1 MGPRSSRKPTRWPHR
16 PTRAARWSL
25 SLLLTLLLCGA
36 AWAESYTF
44 FAGTQ
49 YPLTAVF
56 LHGEMDGPTIMVQ
69 GGIQGDEPSGYV
81 TAQVLTHCKVLK
93 GNLIVVPRANVPS
106 INLFQRQINVDMNRR
121 FDQDYNR
128 FYEDRLARVV
138 RFLLARSDALIH
150 LHEGSGFYNPTYVD
164 PLRNPNRYGQS
175 IIVDALV
182 FGDDIE
188 LGETVKQV
196 LDELNPR
203 ISPPDYRFKLFN
215 TETFAADT
223 PYPEMKKSLTCYAL
237 TALNIPALAVE
248 VSKDIVQL
256 DWKVMRQLEATLA
269 ILKHY
274 GVEVVPPGFTAQ
286 DVQNYLA
293 EAGDIAVN
301 GRPLT
306 QGSAID
312 LVPGTPL
319 FVEPR
324 DGGENAFA
332 PSLALF
338 ASDRPGVNL
347 LTAPRM
353 PLESFHELELRLDGR
368 PVAEA
373 TVRWTGEMPQP
384 AEKDSTV
391 FVCWLNGQPRFV
403 SSKETLTAV
412 LGDQLILE
420 GVWGSERA
428 EVLNFKGYV
437 ATPVHNTGQDMGWE
451 IILDPDNFMDKYRL
465 KNPGQTAWR
474 YEVVRETPG
483 TKGERFYVEV
493 APRQVHA
500 LRLVDGHGQTLV
512 IPWRPDSEYFL
523 PEGQYSFLEAW
534 SNGEPDKILATV
546 DDQPINPGQAM
557 GVGVTEPARMELRQA
572 TTFAPMGAMTFKAS
586 SLAAGDLPSL
596 Y

>member
-1 MGPRSSRKPTRWPHR
+1 MGPRSSRKAIPWPAN
-16 PTRAARWSL
+16 PISLAGWSL
-25 SLLLTLLLCGA
+25 ALLLLLIPCNR
-36 AWAESYTF
+36 AEAGSYTF
-44 FAGTQ
+44 FSGTQ

-56 LHGEMDGPTIMVQ
+56 LQGEMDGPTVMIQ

-81 TAQVLTHCKVLK
+81 AAQVLTHCKVLK

-164 PLRNPNRYGQS
+164 PLRNPQRYGQS

-188 LGETVKQV
+188 LGETVTRV
-196 LDELNPR
+196 LEELNPG
-203 ISPPDYRFKLFN
+203 ITPADYRFKLFN

-237 TALNIPALAVE
+237 SALNIPAMAVE
-248 VSKDIVQL
+248 VSKDIRQL
-256 DWKVMRQLEATLA
+256 DWKVMHQIEATLT

-274 GVEVVPPGFTAQ
+274 GVEVVPPSVTAE
-286 DVQNYLA
+286 DIKNYLA
-293 EAGDIAVN
+293 EAEEISVN

-312 LVPGTPL
+312 LVPGSPL
-319 FVEPR
+319 FVEPLSK
-324 DGGENAFA
+324 GENAFA

-353 PLESFHELELRLDGR
+353 PLESFRKLELRLDGR
-368 PVAEA
+368 PVADAE
-373 TVRWTGEMPQP
+373 VRWTGQMPRP
-384 AEKDSTV
+384 SANDSTV

-403 SSKETLTAV
+403 NQGETLTTV

-451 IILDPDNFMDKYRL
+451 IILDPGNFLDKYRL
-465 KNPGQTAWR
+465 KDKTRETWR

-483 TKGERFYVEV
+483 AKGDRFIVEV
-493 APRQVHA
+493 NPRQVHA
-500 LRLVDGHGQTLV
+500 LRLVDNHGQTLV
-512 IPWRPDSEYFL
+512 IPWQPGAEYFL
-523 PEGQYSFLEAW
+523 PEGDYALLEAW
-534 SNGEPDKILATV
+534 SNGPTDKVLATV
-546 DDQPINPGQAM
+546 DDFPVSPGQSLTVDA
-557 GVGVTEPARMELRQA
+557 GDPARVELRQA
-572 TTFAPMGAMTFKAS
+572 TTFAPMGSMTFRSA
-586 SLAAGDLPSL
+586 SLAASDLPPL